1 MFKTTDEA
9 DCFMILSPTDTLSQ
23 PHSVLISQRQHTQ
36 DKDEMLKSLFP
47 VTAEKDYTTM
57 LNIILP
63 FQIVTLNAEV
73 VGFVASKRLHETF
86 VFCY

>member
-1 MFKTTDEA
+1 M
-9 DCFMILSPTDTLSQ
+9 LLPPTDTVSQ

-47 VTAEKDYTTM
+47 VTAGKDYTAM

-63 FQIVTLNAEV
+63 FQIVTLKAQL
-73 VGFVASKRLHETF
+73 VGFVASKHLH
-86 VFCY
+86 